1 MEASLVTLMSLE
13 KILNVK
19 ITQLREKA
27 INPNQTSQTTT
38 SIPNNVANSNDTTL
52 PNQAP
57 TISTEDTKYVK
68 EFLIRKDYTETDDFI
83 EVRVAV
89 VGNVDSGKSTLLGVL
104 THSILDDGR
113 GEARCKLFRHKHEIE
128 TGRTS
133 SVGNDILGFD
143 SSGHVINDDVTHHH
157 TAANNIV
164 VSKASLEWESICK
177 RSSKV
182 LTFIDLAG
190 HEKYLKTTVFGMT
203 GLAPDFCMLM
213 VKYSI
218 CYLTRYRLIL

>member
-1 MEASLVTLMSLE
+1 MSTSSDTLMSIE
-13 KILNVK
+13 KELNVK
-19 ITQLREKA
+19 VTKLREKI
-27 INPNQTSQTTT
+27 INPANRKAQNDEEKEQTSESRYTR
-38 SIPNNVANSNDTTL
+38 D
-52 PNQAP
+52 
-57 TISTEDTKYVK
+57 Y
-68 EFLIRKDYTETDDFI
+68 LIRKCLTDTEDFI

-113 GEARCKLFRHKHEIE
+113 GEARCKLFRHKHEID

-143 SSGHVINDDVTHHH
+143 VEGRIMNDEVVQHHPNS
-157 TAANNIV
+157 TGFTFSARQN
-164 VSKASLEWESICK
+164 LEWEEICK

-213 VKYSI
+213 V
-218 CYLTRYRLIL
+218 RLIAIT